1 MRWILLGLIPFVL
14 AQSTT
19 STAEE
24 PDDQIIKPRKS
35 LKELKEKRREKY
47 RKLFKTTV
55 AKKCRDSKYQEHL
68 DQCEI
73 KHDKKYELFYC
84 KNNAKYQF

>member
-19 STAEE
+19 TTAEE
-24 PDDQIIKPRKS
+24 PVVKPRKS

-47 RKLFKTTV
+47 RKLFKETV
-55 AKKCRDSKYQEHL
+55 GKKCRDSKY
-68 DQCEI
+68 
-73 KHDKKYELFYC
+73 
-84 KNNAKYQF
+84 